1 MCIVEYVTDCSLDKA
16 NSSVVSGGGCPG
28 PPQTEQTMM
37 SPINSPRM
45 VVCFYGLYLF
55 WKIGSQAA
63 RQPLSFDSYLQ
74 NSKTETIS
82 QSLRQ
87 SSSDFPPQEF
97 KVECDLSLG
106 QPEKNSRI
114 FSHIAL
120 FPAAVNKQIITHHR
134 LIFYIWPVALHSHP
148 GNVYTTSTTP
158 HFLYPRPPILY
169 GHSTK
174 HVPLHNS

>member
-87 SSSDFPPQEF
+87 SSSDFPPREC

-106 QPEKNSRI
+106 QPEKKQQE
-114 FSHIAL
+114 FLSHC
-120 FPAAVNKQIITHHR
+120 
-134 LIFYIWPVALHSHP
+134 LISSCCQQTNYHP
-148 GNVYTTSTTP
+148 P
-158 HFLYPRPPILY
+158 PIDFLYLACCAVQSPWQCIHHFHHSAFPVSASTHSLRPF
-169 GHSTK
+169 
-174 HVPLHNS
+174 N